1 MRLAEAAGVTATR
14 DWKRVC
20 RELWREIQKDQIAN
34 GAAALAFYM
43 VLALFPLAIF
53 GLSILPYL
61 QVENLEQAVLDLVHE
76 TLPRAAGDMLTST
89 VQSVVSQRRSGLLSF
104 GFLFAM
110 WSATN
115 GLHGLMQQLNVVY
128 GVQEERSFLRARGL
142 AVVLTVAFSGLVVG
156 ALGLITCGGML
167 QAYIGDQL
175 GSSALLRTAFAV
187 LRWVI
192 IILALHFAF
201 ALMYHL
207 GPNLQRRRFQLI
219 TAGSVAATVAMLV
232 ASLAFK
238 NYVNRFSTYDALYGG
253 LGAVIVLLLWLFAA
267 GWVILFG
274 AELNDVLCREDS
286 RRSSAPAGEE
296 LTSGERGVDLGDE
309 RSRSSA
315 MP

>member
-1 MRLAEAAGVTATR
+1 MTAKR

-20 RELWREIQKDQIAN
+20 RELWREIQKDQISN

-53 GLSILPYL
+53 GLSVLPYL
-61 QVENLEQAVLDLVHE
+61 QVENLEQAVLDLVNE
-76 TLPRAAGDMLTST
+76 ALPRAAADMLTST
-89 VQSVVSQRRSGLLSF
+89 VRSVVSQRRSGLLSF

-115 GLHGLMQQLNVVY
+115 GLHGLMQQLNIVY
-128 GVQEERSFLRARGL
+128 EVEEERTFLRARGL
-142 AVVLTVAFSGLVVG
+142 ALVLTVAFFGLVVG

-167 QAYIGDQL
+167 QAYIGNQL
-175 GSSALLRTAFAV
+175 GSSVVLRMTFAG

-192 IILALHFAF
+192 IVVALHSAF
-201 ALMYHL
+201 ALIYHL
-207 GPNLQRRRFQLI
+207 GPNLQRRFEFV
-219 TAGSVAATVAMLV
+219 TPGSVAATVAMLL

-238 NYVNRFSTYDALYGG
+238 NYVNRFSAYDALYGS

-274 AELNDVLCREDS
+274 AELNDVLSREDAGRADAAAGKPLASHGGELGMES
-286 RRSSAPAGEE
+286 R
-296 LTSGERGVDLGDE
+296 
-309 RSRSSA
+309 
-315 MP
+315 